1 MNKEDEEAKIA
12 KIFKQLG
19 AAEQSA
25 KIMAKQILKRAKQ
38 LAVTKQTDTHV
49 ELRKL
54 LEIAVL
60 GAQGITNPM
69 KWEINRKKGAE
80 KPKNRIF
87 AKKFDQ
93 WAEKPELRTVNL

>member
-38 LAVTKQTDTHV
+38 LAVTKQTDKHV

-60 GAQGITNPM
+60 GAQGITKPDEM
-69 KWEINRKKGAE
+69 GDKSE
-80 KPKNRIF
+80 KRS
-87 AKKFDQ
+87 
-93 WAEKPELRTVNL
+93 